1 VAGLA
6 ERSNVSRSARFYDLF
21 SSLNL
26 RSATAM
32 IPPRNEADHET
43 DKRAYL
49 YSLSGA
55 PGETC
60 AEIYPKHG
68 TLL

>member
-6 ERSNVSRSARFYDLF
+6 ERANVSRSAWFYDLS

-32 IPPRNEADHET
+32 ITP
-43 DKRAYL
+43 
-49 YSLSGA
+49 
-55 PGETC
+55 
-60 AEIYPKHG
+60 
-68 TLL
+68 